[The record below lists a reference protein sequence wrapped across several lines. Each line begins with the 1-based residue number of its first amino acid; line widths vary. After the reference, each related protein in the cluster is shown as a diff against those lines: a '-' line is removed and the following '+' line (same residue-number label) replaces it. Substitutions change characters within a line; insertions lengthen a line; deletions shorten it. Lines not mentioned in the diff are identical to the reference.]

1 MSESDTI
8 NIPKIVMQT
17 SVTKQPEYVINIIK
31 SKCPGWDYFH
41 FTDDEII
48 KYLQENPIDELP
60 NLVDKFKS
68 FSKGQHKA
76 DLFRYY
82 FLYLNGGIFLD
93 SDAIFEVN
101 INKIIENYNNV
112 FIRSFMKGTGFFNGF
127 IATYKKCPIIYDALK
142 NAYNTENSTLKHDYF
157 YFCKDLFKSY
167 EKHKPEN
174 VKIYNEALN
183 PNRTIGFILDSD
195 NNKLLSHH
203 FHYKKI
209 PNSDV

>member
-1 MSESDTI
+1 MSESEI
-8 NIPKIVMQT
+8 SNIPKIVMQT

-48 KYLQENPIDELP
+48 KYFQENPIDELP
-60 NLVDKFKS
+60 NIVDKFKS

-101 INKIIENYNNV
+101 IDEIIENYDNV
-112 FIRSFMKGTGFFNGF
+112 FIRSFMKHTGFFNGF
-127 IATYKKCPIIYDALK
+127 IVTYKKCPIIYDALK
-142 NAYNTENSTLKHDYF
+142 NAYNTENSTLRHDYF
-157 YFCKDLFKSY
+157 YFCKQLYKAY
-167 EKHKPEN
+167 ESNNKGN
-174 VKIYNEALN
+174 IKIYEESFK
-183 PNRTIGFILDSD
+183 PGTTFTITLDSD
-195 NNKLLSHH
+195 NNKLLT
-203 FHYKKI
+203 HYFNSKII
-209 PNSDV
+209 PNPNV

>member
-1 MSESDTI
+1 MSESENS
-8 NIPKIVMQT
+8 NIPKIIMQT
-17 SVTKQPEYVINIIK
+17 SVHKQPEYIIDIIK
-31 SKCPGWDYFH
+31 SKCPGWDYIH

-48 KYLQENPIDELP
+48 KYFQENPIDEFP
-60 NLVDKFKS
+60 NISDIFKS

-101 INKIIENYNNV
+101 IDEIIENYDNV
-112 FIRSFMKGTGFFNGF
+112 FIRSFMKHTGFFNGF

-142 NAYNTENSTLKHDYF
+142 NAYNTENSTLKGDYF
-157 YFCKDLFKSY
+157 YFCKELFKAY
-167 EKHKPEN
+167 ESNNKGN
-174 VKIYNEALN
+174 IKIYEESLN
-183 PNRTIGFILDSD
+183 SERNVGFISDSD

-209 PNSDV
+209 PNPDV